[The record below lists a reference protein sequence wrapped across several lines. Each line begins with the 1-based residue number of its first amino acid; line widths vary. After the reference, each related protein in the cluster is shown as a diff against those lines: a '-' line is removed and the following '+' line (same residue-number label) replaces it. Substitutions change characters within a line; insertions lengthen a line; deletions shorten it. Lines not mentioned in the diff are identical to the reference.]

1 MNDELKTMNR
11 EPMTLQGKEIVLGV
25 TGSIA
30 AYKAV
35 ELLRELVKA
44 GASVK
49 VVMTQSA
56 QRFVAP
62 LTFATL
68 SRQEVMT
75 DLFTLDYDAKIRH
88 IAATEGADLLLVAP
102 ATANVI
108 GKFARGLADDLLT
121 NLFLASTRP
130 VLLAPA
136 MDADMYRHPA
146 VQENLERLRAWGV
159 RIVGPAEGELASG
172 MWGPGRLAEIPE
184 ILQAVTEILQPMN
197 DLAGEVVLVTAGPT
211 HEPIDPVRYLSN
223 RSSGKMGYAL
233 AQEAA
238 DRGAQTILV
247 SGPTALTAPRGVEVI
262 QVETALQMSAAVL
275 GRLPKATV
283 VIKAAAVS
291 DYRLSKPSKSKLKK
305 SETSHTLELVPNP
318 DILKEIGAQKG
329 ARIVVGF
336 AAETGDLLRQAER
349 KLKEKNL
356 DLIVANDVTWEGA
369 GFSHDTNHVIM
380 IDLYGEIEEVPLSPK
395 RQVARR
401 ILDRVVHLRKKRGSR
416 G

>member
-1 MNDELKTMNR
+1 MS
-11 EPMTLQGKEIVLGV
+11 LQGKEIVLGV

-35 ELLRELVKA
+35 ELLREMVKA

-49 VVMTQSA
+49 VVMTESA
-56 QRFVAP
+56 RRFVAP

-68 SRQEVMT
+68 SQQEVMT

-108 GKFARGLADDLLT
+108 GRFARGLADDLLT

-146 VQENLERLRAWGV
+146 VQENLERLRTWGV
-159 RIVGPAEGELASG
+159 RTVGPAEGALASG
-172 MWGPGRLAEIPE
+172 MWGPGRLAETQE

-197 DLAGEVVLVTAGPT
+197 DLAGEVILVTAGPT
-211 HEPIDPVRYLSN
+211 HEPIDPVRYLAN
-223 RSSGKMGYAL
+223 RSSGKMGYAI

-262 QVETALQMSAAVL
+262 QVETALQMRAAML
-275 GRLPKATV
+275 DHLPKATV

-291 DYRLSKPSKSKLKK
+291 DYRLSRPATSKLKK
-305 SETSHTLELVPNP
+305 SEESHTLELVPNP
-318 DILKEIGAQKG
+318 DILKEIGAHKG

-336 AAETGDLLRQAER
+336 AAETGDLLRQAGA

-356 DLIVANDVTWEGA
+356 DLIVVNDIGAEGA
-369 GFSHDTNHVIM
+369 GFSHDTNVVSIL
-380 IDLYGEIEEVPLSPK
+380 DLDGGVEELPLLPK

-401 ILDRVVHLRKKRGSR
+401 ILDRVVRLRQQRKTTDSR
-416 G
+416 IG

>member
-1 MNDELKTMNR
+1 MNSERTSLA
-11 EPMTLQGKEIVLGV
+11 GKKIVLGV

-49 VVMTQSA
+49 VVMTESA
-56 QRFVAP
+56 RRFVAP

-108 GKFARGLADDLLT
+108 GRFARGLADDLLT

-146 VQENLERLRAWGV
+146 VQENLERLRTWGV

-172 MWGPGRLAEIPE
+172 MWGPGRLAEIQE
-184 ILQAVTEILQPMN
+184 ILQAVTEILQPTN
-197 DLAGEVVLVTAGPT
+197 DLAGEVVIVTAGPT
-211 HEPIDPVRYLSN
+211 HEPIDPVRYLTN
-223 RSSGKMGYAL
+223 RSSGKMGYAI

-262 QVETALQMSAAVL
+262 QVETALQMRAAML
-275 GRLPKATV
+275 DHLPKATV

-291 DYRLSKPSKSKLKK
+291 DYRLSRPSTSKVKK
-305 SETSHTLELVPNP
+305 SEKSQTLELVPNP

-356 DLIVANDVTWEGA
+356 DLIVVNDVGAEGA
-369 GFSHDTNHVIM
+369 GFSHDTNVVSIL
-380 IDLYGEIEEVPLSPK
+380 DLDGGVEELPLLPK

-401 ILDRVVHLRKKRGSR
+401 ILDRVARLLQQRKITDSR
-416 G
+416 TG

>member
-1 MNDELKTMNR
+1 MNR
-11 EPMTLQGKEIVLGV
+11 EPMRLQGKEIVLGV

-49 VVMTQSA
+49 VVLTQSA
-56 QRFVAP
+56 QRFVTP

-102 ATANVI
+102 ATANTI

-184 ILQAVTEILQPMN
+184 IMQAATEILQPTN
-197 DLAGEVVLVTAGPT
+197 DLAGEVVLVTAGP
-211 HEPIDPVRYLSN
+211 
-223 RSSGKMGYAL
+223 
-233 AQEAA
+233 
-238 DRGAQTILV
+238 
-247 SGPTALTAPRGVEVI
+247 
-262 QVETALQMSAAVL
+262 
-275 GRLPKATV
+275 
-283 VIKAAAVS
+283 
-291 DYRLSKPSKSKLKK
+291 
-305 SETSHTLELVPNP
+305 
-318 DILKEIGAQKG
+318 
-329 ARIVVGF
+329 
-336 AAETGDLLRQAER
+336 
-349 KLKEKNL
+349 
-356 DLIVANDVTWEGA
+356 
-369 GFSHDTNHVIM
+369 
-380 IDLYGEIEEVPLSPK
+380 
-395 RQVARR
+395 
-401 ILDRVVHLRKKRGSR
+401 
-416 G
+416 

>member
-1 MNDELKTMNR
+1 MNSERTSLA
-11 EPMTLQGKEIVLGV
+11 GKKIVLGV

-49 VVMTQSA
+49 VVLTESA

-108 GKFARGLADDLLT
+108 GRFARGLADDLLT

-146 VQENLERLRAWGV
+146 VQENLERLRTWGV

-172 MWGPGRLAEIPE
+172 MWGPGRLAEIQE
-184 ILQAVTEILQPMN
+184 ILKAVTEILQPTN
-197 DLAGEVVLVTAGPT
+197 DLAGEVVIVTAGPT
-211 HEPIDPVRYLSN
+211 HEPIDPVRYLTN
-223 RSSGKMGYAL
+223 RSSGKMGYAI

-262 QVETALQMSAAVL
+262 QVETALQMRAAVL
-275 GRLPKATV
+275 DHLPKATV

-291 DYRLSKPSKSKLKK
+291 DYRLSRPSTSKVKK
-305 SETSHTLELVPNP
+305 SEKSQTLEPVPNP

-336 AAETGDLLRQAER
+336 AAETGDLLKQAGG

-356 DLIVANDVTWEGA
+356 DLIVVNDIGAEGA
-369 GFSHDTNHVIM
+369 GFSHDTNVVSIL
-380 IDLYGEIEEVPLSPK
+380 DLDGGVEELPLLPK

-401 ILDRVVHLRKKRGSR
+401 IIDRVVLLRQQRRTTDSR
-416 G
+416 TG

>member
-1 MNDELKTMNR
+1 MNSERTSLM
-11 EPMTLQGKEIVLGV
+11 GKQIVLGV

-49 VVMTQSA
+49 VVMTESA

-108 GKFARGLADDLLT
+108 GRFARGLADDLLT

-146 VQENLERLRAWGV
+146 VQENLERLRTWGV

-172 MWGPGRLAEIPE
+172 MWGPGRLAEIQE
-184 ILQAVTEILQPMN
+184 ILKAVTEILQPTN
-197 DLAGEVVLVTAGPT
+197 DLAGEVVIVTAGPT
-211 HEPIDPVRYLSN
+211 HEPIDPVRYLTN
-223 RSSGKMGYAL
+223 RSSGKMGYAI

-262 QVETALQMSAAVL
+262 QVETALQMRAAML
-275 GRLPKATV
+275 DHLPKATV

-291 DYRLSKPSKSKLKK
+291 DYRLSRPSTSKLKK
-305 SETSHTLELVPNP
+305 SEKSHTLELVPNP

-356 DLIVANDVTWEGA
+356 DLIVVNDIGAEGA
-369 GFSHDTNHVIM
+369 GFSHDTNVVSIL
-380 IDLYGEIEEVPLSPK
+380 DLDGGVEELPLLPK
-395 RQVARR
+395 PQVARR
-401 ILDRVVHLRKKRGSR
+401 ILDRVVRLRQQRTTTDSR
-416 G
+416 TG

>member
-1 MNDELKTMNR
+1 MR
-11 EPMTLQGKEIVLGV
+11 LQGKEIVLGV

-49 VVMTQSA
+49 VVLTESA

-108 GKFARGLADDLLT
+108 GRFARGLADDLLT

-146 VQENLERLRAWGV
+146 VQENLERLRGWGV

-172 MWGPGRLAEIPE
+172 MWGPGRLAETPE
-184 ILQAVTEILQPMN
+184 ILRAVTEILQPMN
-197 DLAGEVVLVTAGPT
+197 DLADEVVLVTAGPT
-211 HEPIDPVRYLSN
+211 HEPIDPVRYLAN
-223 RSSGKMGYAL
+223 RSSGKMGYAI
-233 AQEAA
+233 AQAAA
-238 DRGAQTILV
+238 DRGAHTILV

-262 QVETALQMSAAVL
+262 QVETALQMRAAML
-275 GRLPKATV
+275 DHLPKATV

-291 DYRLSKPSKSKLKK
+291 DYRLARPATSKLKK
-305 SETSHTLELVPNP
+305 SEKSHTLELVPNP

-336 AAETGDLLRQAER
+336 AAETGDLLRQAGG

-356 DLIVANDVTWEGA
+356 DLIVVNDIGAEGA
-369 GFSHDTNHVIM
+369 GFSHDTNIVSIL
-380 IDLYGEIEEVPLSPK
+380 DLDGGVEELPLLPK

-401 ILDRVVHLRKKRGSR
+401 IIDHVVRLRRR
-416 G
+416 

>member
-1 MNDELKTMNR
+1 MR
-11 EPMTLQGKEIVLGV
+11 LQGKEIVLGV

-49 VVMTQSA
+49 VVLTQSA

-68 SRQEVMT
+68 SRQEVMA

-108 GKFARGLADDLLT
+108 GRFARGLADDLLT

-172 MWGPGRLAEIPE
+172 MWGPGRLAETEE

-211 HEPIDPVRYLSN
+211 HEPIDPVRYLAN
-223 RSSGKMGYAL
+223 RSSGKMGYAI

-275 GRLPKATV
+275 DHLPKATV

-291 DYRLSKPSKSKLKK
+291 DYRLSRPATSKLKK

-318 DILKEIGAQKG
+318 DILKEIGTQKG

-401 ILDRVVHLRKKRGSR
+401 ILDRVVHLRQQRRTTDSITG
-416 G
+416 

>member
-1 MNDELKTMNR
+1 MVDGEQ
-11 EPMTLQGKEIVLGV
+11 MTFVGKEIVLGV

-211 HEPIDPVRYLSN
+211 HEPIDPVRYLTN

-247 SGPTALTAPRGVEVI
+247 SGPTALTAPRGVEMI

>member
-1 MNDELKTMNR
+1 MNSERTSLA
-11 EPMTLQGKEIVLGV
+11 GKKIVLGV

-49 VVMTQSA
+49 VVLTESA

-108 GKFARGLADDLLT
+108 GRFARGLADDLLT

-146 VQENLERLRAWGV
+146 VQENLERLRTWGV
-159 RIVGPAEGELASG
+159 RIVGPAKGELASG
-172 MWGPGRLAEIPE
+172 MWGPGRLAETQE
-184 ILQAVTEILQPMN
+184 ILKAVTEILQPTN
-197 DLAGEVVLVTAGPT
+197 DLAGEVVIVTAGPT
-211 HEPIDPVRYLSN
+211 HEPIDPVRYLAN
-223 RSSGKMGYAL
+223 RSSGKMGYAI
-233 AQEAA
+233 AQAA
-238 DRGAQTILV
+238 ANRGAQTILV

-262 QVETALQMSAAVL
+262 QVETALQMRAAMFDH
-275 GRLPKATV
+275 LPKATV

-291 DYRLSKPSKSKLKK
+291 DYRLSKPSTSKLKK
-305 SETSHTLELVPNP
+305 SEKSPTLELVPNP

-336 AAETGDLLRQAER
+336 AAETGDLLRQAGA

-356 DLIVANDVTWEGA
+356 DLIVVNDIGAEGA
-369 GFSHDTNHVIM
+369 GFSHDTNVVSIL
-380 IDLYGEIEEVPLSPK
+380 DLDGGVEELPLLPK

-401 ILDRVVHLRKKRGSR
+401 ILDRVVRLRQKRGSR

>member
-1 MNDELKTMNR
+1 MNR

-262 QVETALQMSAAVL
+262 QVETAQQMRAAIL
-275 GRLPKATV
+275 DHLPKTTV

>member
-1 MNDELKTMNR
+1 MNSERTSLA
-11 EPMTLQGKEIVLGV
+11 GKKIVLGV

-49 VVMTQSA
+49 VVLTESA

-108 GKFARGLADDLLT
+108 GRFARGLADDLLT

-146 VQENLERLRAWGV
+146 VQENLERLRTWGV

-172 MWGPGRLAEIPE
+172 MWGPGRLAETQE
-184 ILQAVTEILQPMN
+184 ILKAVTEILQPTN
-197 DLAGEVVLVTAGPT
+197 DLAGEVVIVTAGPT
-211 HEPIDPVRYLSN
+211 HEPIDPVRYLTN
-223 RSSGKMGYAL
+223 RSSGKMGYAI

-262 QVETALQMSAAVL
+262 QVETALQMRAAML
-275 GRLPKATV
+275 DHLPKATV

-291 DYRLSKPSKSKLKK
+291 DYRLSRPSTSKVKK
-305 SETSHTLELVPNP
+305 SEKSQTLELVPNP

-336 AAETGDLLRQAER
+336 AAETGDLLRQAGG

-356 DLIVANDVTWEGA
+356 DLIVVNDIGAEGA
-369 GFSHDTNHVIM
+369 GFSHDTNVVSIL
-380 IDLYGEIEEVPLSPK
+380 DLDGGVEELPLLPK

-401 ILDRVVHLRKKRGSR
+401 ILDRVVRLRQQRRTTDSR
-416 G
+416 TG

>member
-1 MNDELKTMNR
+1 MRLA
-11 EPMTLQGKEIVLGV
+11 GKEIVLGV

-44 GASVK
+44 GASVR
-49 VVMTQSA
+49 VVMTESA

-68 SRQEVMT
+68 SRREVMT
-75 DLFTLDYDAKIRH
+75 DLFTLDYEAKIRH

-108 GKFARGLADDLLT
+108 GRFARGLADDLLT
-121 NLFLASTRP
+121 NLFLASSRP
-130 VLLAPA
+130 VVVAPA

-159 RIVGPAEGELASG
+159 RIVGPATGELASG
-172 MWGPGRLAEIPE
+172 IWGPGRLAEVGE
-184 ILQAVTEILQPMN
+184 ILKVVAEILRPID

-211 HEPIDPVRYLSN
+211 HEPIDPVRYLTN
-223 RSSGKMGYAL
+223 RSSGKMGYAI
-233 AQEAA
+233 AEEAA
-238 DRGAQTILV
+238 DRGSRTILV
-247 SGPTALTAPRGVEVI
+247 SGPTALMPPKGVEVI
-262 QVETALQMSAAVL
+262 SVETAVQMRAAVL
-275 GRLPKATV
+275 DRLQEATV

-291 DYRLSKPSKSKLKK
+291 DYRLARPADSKLKK
-305 SETSHTLELVPNP
+305 GERPLALELVPSP
-318 DILKEIGAQKG
+318 DILQELGTQKG
-329 ARIVVGF
+329 ERILVGF
-336 AAETGDLLRQAER
+336 AAETGDLMRHAER

-356 DLIVANDVTWEGA
+356 DLIVANDVGKAGA
-369 GFSHDTNHVIM
+369 GFSHDTNLVTM
-380 IDLYGEIEEVPLSPK
+380 LDLHGNVEELPLLPK

-401 ILDRVVHLRKKRGSR
+401 ILDRVVRLRQQRRTTDSR
-416 G
+416 TG

>member
-1 MNDELKTMNR
+1 
-11 EPMTLQGKEIVLGV
+11 MTLAGKEIVLGV

-49 VVMTQSA
+49 VVMTESA

-108 GKFARGLADDLLT
+108 GRFARGLADDLLT

-146 VQENLERLRAWGV
+146 VQENLERLRTWGV

-172 MWGPGRLAEIPE
+172 MWGPGRLAEIQE
-184 ILQAVTEILQPMN
+184 ILKAVTEILQPTN
-197 DLAGEVVLVTAGPT
+197 DLAGEVVIVTAGPT
-211 HEPIDPVRYLSN
+211 HEPIDPVRYLTN
-223 RSSGKMGYAL
+223 RSSGKMGYAI

-262 QVETALQMSAAVL
+262 QVETALEMRAAML
-275 GRLPKATV
+275 DHLPKATV

-291 DYRLSKPSKSKLKK
+291 DYRLSRPSTSKVKK
-305 SETSHTLELVPNP
+305 SEKSQTLELVPNP

-336 AAETGDLLRQAER
+336 AAETGDLLRQAGG

-356 DLIVANDVTWEGA
+356 DLIVVNDIGAEGA
-369 GFSHDTNHVIM
+369 GFSHDTNVVSIL
-380 IDLYGEIEEVPLSPK
+380 DLDGGVEELPLLPK

-401 ILDRVVHLRKKRGSR
+401 ILDRVVRLRQQRRTTDSR
-416 G
+416 TG

>member
-1 MNDELKTMNR
+1 MR
-11 EPMTLQGKEIVLGV
+11 LQGKEIVLGV

-49 VVMTQSA
+49 VVMTESA

-108 GKFARGLADDLLT
+108 GRFARGLADDLLT

-146 VQENLERLRAWGV
+146 VQENLERLRTWGV

-172 MWGPGRLAEIPE
+172 MWGPGRLAEIQE
-184 ILQAVTEILQPMN
+184 ILKAVTEILQPTN
-197 DLAGEVVLVTAGPT
+197 DLAGEVVIVTAGPT
-211 HEPIDPVRYLSN
+211 HEPIDPVRYLTN
-223 RSSGKMGYAL
+223 RSSGKMGYAI
-233 AQEAA
+233 AQVAA

-247 SGPTALTAPRGVEVI
+247 SGPTALTAPRGVEMI
-262 QVETALQMSAAVL
+262 QVETALEMRAAIFDH
-275 GRLPKATV
+275 LPKATV

-291 DYRLSKPSKSKLKK
+291 DYRLSRPSTSKVKK
-305 SETSHTLELVPNP
+305 SEKSQTLELVPNP

-336 AAETGDLLRQAER
+336 AAETGDLLRQAGA

-356 DLIVANDVTWEGA
+356 DLIVVNDIGAEGA
-369 GFSHDTNHVIM
+369 GFSHDTNVVSIL
-380 IDLYGEIEEVPLSPK
+380 DLDGGVEELPLLPK

-401 ILDRVVHLRKKRGSR
+401 ILDRVVRLRQERGSR

>member
-1 MNDELKTMNR
+1 MR
-11 EPMTLQGKEIVLGV
+11 LQGKEIVLGV

-49 VVMTQSA
+49 VVMTESA
-56 QRFVAP
+56 RRFVAP

-108 GKFARGLADDLLT
+108 GRFARGLADDLLT

-146 VQENLERLRAWGV
+146 VQENLERLRTWGV

-172 MWGPGRLAEIPE
+172 MWGPGRLAEIQE
-184 ILQAVTEILQPMN
+184 ILKAVTEILQPTN
-197 DLAGEVVLVTAGPT
+197 DLTGEVVIVTAGPT
-211 HEPIDPVRYLSN
+211 HEPIDPVRYLTN
-223 RSSGKMGYAL
+223 RSSGKMGYAI
-233 AQEAA
+233 AQVAA

-247 SGPTALTAPRGVEVI
+247 SGPTALTAPRGVEMI
-262 QVETALQMSAAVL
+262 QVETALEMRAAMFDH
-275 GRLPKATV
+275 LPKATV

-291 DYRLSKPSKSKLKK
+291 DYRLSRPSTSKVKK
-305 SETSHTLELVPNP
+305 SEKSQTLELVPNP

-329 ARIVVGF
+329 TRIVVGF
-336 AAETGDLLRQAER
+336 AAETGDLLRQAGG

-356 DLIVANDVTWEGA
+356 DLIVVNDIGAEGA
-369 GFSHDTNHVIM
+369 GFSHDTNVVSIL
-380 IDLYGEIEEVPLSPK
+380 DLDGGVEELPLLPK

-401 ILDRVVHLRKKRGSR
+401 ILDRVVRLRQQRRTTDSR
-416 G
+416 TG

>member
-1 MNDELKTMNR
+1 MNR
-11 EPMTLQGKEIVLGV
+11 EPMRLQGKEIVLGV

-49 VVMTQSA
+49 VVLTQSA
-56 QRFVAP
+56 QRFVTP

-102 ATANVI
+102 ATANTI

-184 ILQAVTEILQPMN
+184 IMQAATEILQPTN

-211 HEPIDPVRYLSN
+211 HEPIDPVRYLTN
-223 RSSGKMGYAL
+223 RSSGKMGYAI
-233 AQEAA
+233 AQEAS

-262 QVETALQMSAAVL
+262 QVETALQMRAVML
-275 GRLPKATV
+275 DHLPKATV

-291 DYRLSKPSKSKLKK
+291 DYRLSRPSTSKVKK
-305 SETSHTLELVPNP
+305 SEKSQTLELVPNP
-318 DILKEIGAQKG
+318 DILKEIGAQKE

-336 AAETGDLLRQAER
+336 AAETGDLLRRAGR

-401 ILDRVVHLRKKRGSR
+401 ILDRVVHLRKKRGS
-416 G
+416 GG

>member
-1 MNDELKTMNR
+1 VVNGEKMRLA
-11 EPMTLQGKEIVLGV
+11 GKEIVLGV

-49 VVMTQSA
+49 VVMTESA
-56 QRFVAP
+56 RRFVAP

-108 GKFARGLADDLLT
+108 GRFARGLADDLLT

-146 VQENLERLRAWGV
+146 VQENLERLRTWGV

-184 ILQAVTEILQPMN
+184 ILKAVTEILQPTN
-197 DLAGEVVLVTAGPT
+197 DLAGEVVIVTAGPT
-211 HEPIDPVRYLSN
+211 HEPIDPVRYLTN
-223 RSSGKMGYAL
+223 RSSGKMGFAI

-262 QVETALQMSAAVL
+262 QVETALQMRAAML
-275 GRLPKATV
+275 DHLPKATV

-291 DYRLSKPSKSKLKK
+291 DYRLAKPATSKLKK
-305 SETSHTLELVPNP
+305 SEESHTLELVPNP

-336 AAETGDLLRQAER
+336 AAETGDLLRQAGG

-356 DLIVANDVTWEGA
+356 DLIVVNDIGAEGA
-369 GFSHDTNHVIM
+369 GFSHDTNVVSIL
-380 IDLYGEIEEVPLSPK
+380 DLDGGVEELPLLPK

-401 ILDRVVHLRKKRGSR
+401 ILDRVVLLRRKRGSR

>member
-1 MNDELKTMNR
+1 MSLA
-11 EPMTLQGKEIVLGV
+11 GKEIVLGV

-44 GASVK
+44 GASVT
-49 VVMTQSA
+49 VVLTESA
-56 QRFVAP
+56 QRFVTP

-68 SRQEVMT
+68 SRREVMT
-75 DLFTLDYDAKIRH
+75 DLFTLDYEAKIRH
-88 IAATEGADLLLVAP
+88 IAATQGADLLLVAP

-130 VLLAPA
+130 VVLAPA

-146 VQENLERLRAWGV
+146 VQENLERLAAWGV
-159 RIVGPAEGELASG
+159 RIVGPVEGELASG

-184 ILQAVTEILQPMN
+184 ILHAVTEILRSN
-197 DLAGEVVLVTAGPT
+197 DDLAGDVVLVTAGPT
-211 HEPIDPVRYLSN
+211 REPVDPVRYLTN

-233 AQEAA
+233 AEEAVS
-238 DRGAQTILV
+238 RGARTILV
-247 SGPTALTAPRGVEVI
+247 SGPTGLTSPKGVEI
-262 QVETALQMSAAVL
+262 IRVETAMQMRAAVME
-275 GRLPKATV
+275 RLPEATV

-291 DYRLSKPSKSKLKK
+291 DYRLAQPTDSKLKK
-305 SETSHTLELVPNP
+305 SERSLSLELIPNP

-329 ARIVVGF
+329 TRILVGF
-336 AAETGDLLRQAER
+336 AAETGDLVRQAER

-356 DLIVANDVTWEGA
+356 DLIVANDVSQEGA
-369 GFSHDTNHVIM
+369 GFSHDTNAVVIL
-380 IDLYGEIEEVPLSPK
+380 DPDGGVEELPLLPK

-401 ILDRVVHLRKKRGSR
+401 VLDHVVRLRQRRSTTESR
-416 G
+416 TA